1 MRPAIF
7 LDRDGVLIENRAEY
21 VRELR
26 DVEFLPRTFE
36 AMRRG
41 AALPHAFVIVSNQ
54 AGVGKGVIAP
64 ETANAIQAHVVGE
77 IASHGGRI
85 ERAYFCPHRADAD
98 CDCRKP
104 RPGML
109 LQAARELG
117 LDLSASW
124 MIGDNITDMQAGRA
138 AGVRCI
144 LVRSGLGAQQ
154 PEPDEALAFEVVD
167 DVYAAIERIAD
178 R

>member
-1 MRPAIF
+1 
-7 LDRDGVLIENRAEY
+7 
-21 VRELR
+21 
-26 DVEFLPRTFE
+26 
-36 AMRRG
+36 
-41 AALPHAFVIVSNQ
+41 
-54 AGVGKGVIAP
+54 
-64 ETANAIQAHVVGE
+64 
-77 IASHGGRI
+77 
-85 ERAYFCPHRADAD
+85 
-98 CDCRKP
+98 
-104 RPGML
+104 ML